1 MSHETDLAELQAA
14 RAAAIEKFGV
24 AADLIASA
32 LREYAVVWER
42 AVRASHAAATPV
54 LPNRPSLGGRL
65 QPLTSPHH
73 PRHVKR
79 ALGRVLRASGFDPT
93 DYAMRQGARQ
103 RGR

>member
-1 MSHETDLAELQAA
+1 MSHETDLADLQAA

-65 QPLTSPHH
+65 QPLTSPPH
-73 PRHVKR
+73 PGHVKR
-79 ALGRVLRASGFDPT
+79 ALGRVLRAAGVRST
-93 DYAMRQGARQ
+93 DYQVRLGARE
-103 RGR
+103 R